1 MLQRLA
7 LAAAALLNLKLSH
20 LSAIGKRRERE
31 TLSIPF
37 NIIRNRKVGRWV
49 DLSGGRNPSESP

>member
-1 MLQRLA
+1 MT
-7 LAAAALLNLKLSH
+7 H
-20 LSAIGKRRERE
+20 IPIGDWKEERE
-31 TLSIPF
+31 SLSIPF